1 MSKIVISGYYGF
13 ANAGDEAMLTAII
26 KSLRS
31 LDPDVDIKVISGNPE
46 VTAKTH
52 QVKSIYRFNVL
63 EVLSALAGCDLLVS
77 GGGSLLQDVTSKRS
91 LMYYLSIVALG
102 RLLSKKVML
111 FAQGI
116 GPIRNGFM
124 RKLTKQVT
132 SKADLITVRDKDSL
146 YELRRLGVPES
157 KVLRTADAVFTLPP
171 EDIAY
176 GRRLLDQFHIPTD
189 KMLIALSVRNWQEDD
204 SYLLELAKA
213 ADGLA
218 QQRKAHIVL
227 LPLQYP
233 ADVEA
238 CQRVQQFMDC
248 KAASTVIK
256 ADCDTEGFLS
266 LIGNFDLLIGMRLHA
281 LIFAAVMKVP
291 FVAVSYDP
299 KVDGFV
305 KDISGVSAGRV
316 NGLQAQQVI
325 SAAGQALL
333 LRWDTCDVLRKLR
346 EKSQLNAE
354 KAMDLIKK
362 N

>member
-26 KSLRS
+26 KSLRK
-31 LDPDVDIKVISGNPE
+31 LEPEVEIKVISGNPE
-46 VTAKTH
+46 LTAKTH
-52 QVKSIYRFNVL
+52 QVKSLHRFDL
-63 EVLSALAGCDLLVS
+63 FELLPALAGCDLLVS

-91 LMYYLSIVALG
+91 LCYYLAIVALAK
-102 RLLSKKVML
+102 LFSKKVML

-116 GPIRNGFM
+116 GPIRSSFM

-157 KVLRTADAVFTLPP
+157 KVERTADAVFTLPQVST
-171 EDIAY
+171 EQ
-176 GRRLLDQFHIPTD
+176 GRSILERFDVPQG
-189 KMLIALSVRNWQEDD
+189 KMLVAVSVRNWQEDD

-213 ADGLA
+213 ADALA
-218 QQRKAHIVL
+218 RKRKAHIVL

-233 ADVEA
+233 IDVEA
-238 CQRVQQFMDC
+238 CRRVQQFMDC
-248 KAASTVIK
+248 KENSTVLETG
-256 ADCDTEGFLS
+256 CDTEGFLS

-299 KVDGFV
+299 KIDGFV
-305 KDISGVSAGRV
+305 KDISGVSAGHV
-316 NGLQAQQVI
+316 NNLQAQQVVA
-325 SAAGQALL
+325 AAGQALL
-333 LRWDTCDVLRKLR
+333 LQGDTRDMLQKLR
-346 EKSQLNAE
+346 EKSELNAL
-354 KAMDLIKK
+354 KAMELIKK
-362 N
+362 